1 MSPQVTNLMIILGA
15 MQISKRINFDDPEVL
30 FYIRSLCIASNIII
44 ALTYYICYISIKRKN
59 VDLTTLKYIRP
70 TNPMSGQS
78 EEQLVV
84 TTIKEYDISELK
96 KAIKQ
101 SLIGFCMILV
111 MHLYF
116 KFSQPLL
123 VQSILPLKTVLEGKI
138 VQLHLWRRPATGEL
152 KRPFKKPSG
161 LFGVSMG
168 DDVKT
173 DKKSIEQAEKAR
185 VGAKEE

>member
-1 MSPQVTNLMIILGA
+1 MVGI
-15 MQISKRINFDDPEVL
+15 VL
-30 FYIRSLCIASNIII
+30 LLLLF
-44 ALTYYICYISIKRKN
+44 LTAT
-59 VDLTTLKYIRP
+59 DLTTLKYIKSA
-70 TNPMSGQS
+70 NPLSGQS

-84 TTIKEYDISELK
+84 TTIKEHDISELK
-96 KAIKQ
+96 KAVKQ
-101 SLIGFCMILV
+101 SLIGFCMIAV

-138 VQLHLWRRPATGEL
+138 VQLHLWKRPATGEL
-152 KRPFKKPSG
+152 KRPFKKPPG

-173 DKKSIEQAEKAR
+173 DKKSIENAEKAR
-185 VGAKEE
+185 VAAKEE

>member
-1 MSPQVTNLMIILGA
+1 MKI
-15 MQISKRINFDDPEVL
+15 E
-30 FYIRSLCIASNIII
+30 
-44 ALTYYICYISIKRKN
+44 
-59 VDLTTLKYIRP
+59 DLTTLKYIKP
-70 TNPMSGQS
+70 ANPMSGHS

-84 TTIKEYDISELK
+84 TTIKDYDISELK

-123 VQSILPLKTVLEGKI
+123 VQSILPLKTALEGKI
-138 VQLHLWRRPATGEL
+138 VQLHIWKRPATGEL

-173 DKKSIEQAEKAR
+173 DKKSIDQAEKAR
-185 VGAKEE
+185 VSAKEE

>member
-1 MSPQVTNLMIILGA
+1 MSPQITNLMIILGT

-30 FYIRSLCIASNIII
+30 FYIRCLCIASNVII
-44 ALTYYICYISIKRKN
+44 ALVYYLCYISIRRKN
-59 VDLTTLKYIRP
+59 DLTTLKYIKSS
-70 TNPMSGQS
+70 MSGQS

-84 TTIKEYDISELK
+84 TTVKEYDTIELK

-101 SLIGFCMILV
+101 SFVGVCMIAV

-138 VQLHLWRRPATGEL
+138 VQLHLWKKSASGEL
-152 KRPFKKPSG
+152 KRPFKKQQG
-161 LFGVSMG
+161 FFGVSIG
-168 DDVKT
+168 DDIKT
-173 DKKSIEQAEKAR
+173 DKKSIEQAEKAG